1 MFIQQISVFI
11 ENRHGS
17 LTDFTQLLGEN
28 GVDLIALSIADTTN
42 FGILRAIVSDN
53 EKTLKVV
60 RDKGY
65 TANLTE
71 VLAVAVPD
79 VPGGLAGG
87 APTPARQ
94 RHLRGVPVFLRAP
107 RGQRRHHHLPRR
119 PARARGEPS
128 ARQGRAPAR
137 AGRDRLIP
145 RSFIHRLC
153 ISLHNRRRFPAQNAG
168 NRRFFP
174 TCARNCMKLSKKILA
189 NRFRGHYNNT
199 VRSRAGVAIR
209 SHRKGKVT

>member
-1 MFIQQISVFI
+1 MFIQQIYVFI

-79 VPGGLAGG
+79 VPGGLAGVL
-87 APTPARQ
+87 Q
-94 RHLRGVPVFLRAP
+94 LLRDNDISVEYLYSFV
-107 RGQRRHHHLPRR
+107 RRVGNDAIIIFRVDQP
-119 PARARGEPS
+119 E
-128 ARQGRAPAR
+128 R
-137 AGRDRLIP
+137 AGNLLRDKGVRLLEQDEI
-145 RSFIHRLC
+145 
-153 ISLHNRRRFPAQNAG
+153 A
-168 NRRFFP
+168 
-174 TCARNCMKLSKKILA
+174 
-189 NRFRGHYNNT
+189 
-199 VRSRAGVAIR
+199 
-209 SHRKGKVT
+209 

>member
-1 MFIQQISVFI
+1 MFIQQISVCI

-79 VPGGLAGG
+79 VPGGLAGVL
-87 APTPARQ
+87 Q
-94 RHLRGVPVFLRAP
+94 LLRDNDISVEYLYSFV
-107 RGQRRHHHLPRR
+107 RRVGNDAIIIFRVDQP
-119 PARARGEPS
+119 E
-128 ARQGRAPAR
+128 R
-137 AGRDRLIP
+137 AGNLLRDKGVRLLEQDEI
-145 RSFIHRLC
+145 
-153 ISLHNRRRFPAQNAG
+153 A
-168 NRRFFP
+168 
-174 TCARNCMKLSKKILA
+174 
-189 NRFRGHYNNT
+189 
-199 VRSRAGVAIR
+199 
-209 SHRKGKVT
+209 